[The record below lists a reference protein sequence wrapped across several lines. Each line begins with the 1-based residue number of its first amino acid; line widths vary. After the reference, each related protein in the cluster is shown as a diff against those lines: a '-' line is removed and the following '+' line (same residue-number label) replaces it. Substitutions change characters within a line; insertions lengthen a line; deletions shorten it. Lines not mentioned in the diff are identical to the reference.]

1 MSDHPPVA
9 GPPAAHSPPPRHR
22 QARWIWYRAGP
33 QTDRAIYSPQNPQH
47 LLKMWCDKSCV
58 GLGVRAAVWFTSSLR
73 WWLLCREHGN
83 SGLPMTGKSHFS
95 KGWVLNTHTPQGWG
109 RWCGR
114 NWWQIPDLTSKD
126 WVCTSAWSLGR
137 FGFDR
142 WEKWILSNISFTK
155 TYFYL
160 M

>member
-95 KGWVLNTHTPQGWG
+95 KGWVLNTHTHTHPRGEVDDVG
-109 RWCGR
+109 GTDDKY
-114 NWWQIPDLTSKD
+114 QIWRPRTGFVQVLEVLEGLDLM
-126 WVCTSAWSLGR
+126 
-137 FGFDR
+137 DR
-142 WEKWILSNISFTK
+142 KNELF
-155 TYFYL
+155 